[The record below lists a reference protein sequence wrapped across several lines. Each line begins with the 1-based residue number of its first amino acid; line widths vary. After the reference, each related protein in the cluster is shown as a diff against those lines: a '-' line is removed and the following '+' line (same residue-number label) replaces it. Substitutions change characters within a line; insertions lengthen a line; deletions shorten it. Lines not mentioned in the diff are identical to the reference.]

1 MRRFTALDQAAG
13 AYFQQ
18 DAAGSLLLQAVSGEV
33 DLANSGTT
41 ADGSLDVTLQG
52 GTRISGEFTASPCT

>member
-1 MRRFTALDQAAG
+1 M
-13 AYFQQ
+13 YFQR
-18 DAAGSLLLQAVSGEV
+18 DAVSSILIQVISGEV
-33 DLANSGTT
+33 DLTGSGTS